1 MAQSP
6 DALVTEFCKKWATP
20 DANELA
26 AYFTEDG
33 VYHNIPMDPV
43 VGPKAIAEFIAGFTA
58 TFDGIDFQVHRQVSD
73 GSDSS
78 GVVMNERTDVMRR
91 KDGGEIPLPVMGIFE
106 IVDGKIARWSD
117 YFDMATVT
125 KAFG

>member
-1 MAQSP
+1 MARSP
-6 DALVTEFCKKWATP
+6 EETVTEFCAKWSAP
-20 DANELA
+20 DPAELA
-26 AYFTEDG
+26 SYFTEDG
-33 VYHNIPMDPV
+33 VYHNIPMERV
-43 VGPKAIAEFIAGFTA
+43 VGRTAVEEFITDFAA
-58 TFDGIDFQVHRQVSD
+58 MVDGIDFQVHRQVSD